1 MYWSRPCYRVLPSF
15 FFNGRFFFNFGKRY
29 RLKMATDSVERRFP
43 PFRFASFRS
52 AFVFCFVIWTSE
64 KKTKQKSNAEGQKG
78 FGGNEWNVFSY
89 PITSQRCKKKQSL
102 CRFLGLSLI
111 LPSFTGFSVK
121 NGSNFT

>member
-15 FFNGRFFFNFGKRY
+15 FFNGRFFSILANVIVSKWRRIRWNVDF
-29 RLKMATDSVERRFP
+29 RRFVSH
-43 PFRFASFRS
+43 RFVRHLFFVLSFGGRK
-52 AFVFCFVIWTSE
+52 

>member
-1 MYWSRPCYRVLPSF
+1 
-15 FFNGRFFFNFGKRY
+15 
-29 RLKMATDSVERRFP
+29 MATDSVERRFP

-52 AFVFCFVIWTSE
+52 AFVFCFVIWRSE